1 MFAAF
6 TRHAGIFLIAG
17 SLARSRLLAP
27 LLSAGPVTGTD
38 RLARLGSAG
47 SCKVSGE
54 RDVGEEEKRFFFAL
68 RPSLGIYLTSRCILP
83 ILHFFFIFI
92 FLVYFSTPPPNS
104 PPTHPR
110 ETLSK
115 LTPHP
120 SCQAPGYHTASCFL
134 HPPSSGVGAPA
145 MPWLLPK
152 WTNVRGAT
160 AAPEGKKKKEKKE
173 KIFPT
178 NFTPF
183 SSLLPPFQRSP
194 ARPIK
199 HHDAQLR
206 HRSGSGA
213 RILQIRALRSCV
225 ANPLMPSN
233 SDFWDRS

>member
-1 MFAAF
+1 MQGVGGKGCGRGRKTFLLCSAAQLG
-6 TRHAGIFLIAG
+6 HL
-17 SLARSRLLAP
+17 SNKP
-27 LLSAGPVTGTD
+27 LHPT
-38 RLARLGSAG
+38 
-47 SCKVSGE
+47 
-54 RDVGEEEKRFFFAL
+54 
-68 RPSLGIYLTSRCILP
+68 YLTL
-83 ILHFFFIFI
+83 FFIFI